1 MKITG
6 IQYRNFYPQ
15 KSLNFDFKVYNYS
28 SNHFE
33 VGITGTHYVRYL
45 FKSGII
51 KDPNDN
57 IIGTFNKEPISIN
70 SYIKEPFSEGS
81 YVQGYTTYKDYLNSA
96 PITREGVL
104 ATPTSIF
111 SALVVKILDAPVSN
125 SVDLDAFI
133 YGDSIP
139 ELKFS
144 NFYSNTGVSGK
155 ITNMGEYIVDIFSIN
170 STSITGQFTHAKEI
184 QPGNY
189 INFFNNDTSGYSQGF
204 PVYLNLETNF
214 GNQSYSLVIQNDQV
228 VNDDAQVDNT
238 DPIVFEPILWSTIQ
252 PYQGDIIQT
261 GLSQAFYR
269 IDYILGE
276 DGSKIDLDFQYTD
289 GKTGD
294 LNLTGSSTDFF
305 GTESINVSYSGF
317 LFTQN
322 GIASGLLYNTDFEK
336 IKPDY
341 SLKGNQQ
348 DITFYSLSGTLS
360 QYFEDLKATGE
371 VVYTVQANDGLP
383 INKTIN
389 DQELDPDYFI
399 DLGGKTGLPIT
410 LIDQTLNYE
419 RLSNYKTINIPNN
432 FAPFDITGVVDT
444 EDMEGKFTFGK
455 YEFLAP
461 SSVLIHSKNLPT
473 NIISTNVDIYPYR
486 GVGYAT
492 LYDQSIIL
500 SGDPEGSNIPFLF
513 LDNDSDVLLFK
524 NLSNIDYNGQ
534 YTIQPKID
542 LLKGKVLN
550 DDVNYLKNGGGFADQ
565 TEYKGGLFIN
575 SLIEDGI
582 QTYRNLTP
590 FENVEDVENDLYK
603 REDNGSLTKINY
615 GINWSENNFMALN
628 KENDITAFYS
638 DSDNFNLGI
647 TLQDRNFLKDKTVST
662 SINLITETIVEELVN
677 FETFTATESFE
688 GLTNPVFQGYQT
700 PNSVNEDTL
709 YKIKFNFVKNDQAVN
724 DYIFSFYYRKG
735 VPLPAETGVP
745 NILIFQNETYTITD
759 FDGNPESGSEL
770 ARSTEYVI
778 LDSQNLPQNVA
789 YPNDIARIWIKLT
802 ILEPN
807 GSIDLKLVNQL
818 TTAIFVD
825 GSNSKQETKFNPKEK
840 QWSFYIFGAQLEE
853 TDIQRS
859 KDPSFYNAPV
869 LKEEKVTVYRLS
881 AFEYFVYTL
890 YGIPGEFI
898 NTWSQ
903 TNLDYKA
910 YDTKTRELKR
920 SSCGN
925 IKCFESEFED
935 YASKQ
940 KTRDRL
946 NRYKG
951 VYYNAS
957 SLYRFFVAEI
967 YNKLINVEENEYLK
981 IYTDLDKLYISK
993 GTEISIYTRNDDKYI
1008 YASPAGP
1015 NLNTAPFNAVNEILD
1030 LLIKY
1035 KNFTYKNITLET
1047 YNYKVPESYGVTLSP
1062 IPKNKLD
1069 TILFSGSLN
1078 KNLDLN
1084 IQAGFC
1090 RYYLPSNDSKDF
1102 GYFYETTNFYDVNN
1116 RDLIDVQ
1123 DSNASFTKLFPDT
1136 RELINNRPKK
1146 NISSTLN
1153 VPFSRLV
1160 KNNNPIEVEKTIN
1173 FTAYVQSCF
1182 FKKEIQNVLL
1192 DLTGTFYNIKKRIS
1206 QVWTIKI
1213 KNSLDDN
1220 NPSYSSVGK
1229 TIGNNVDTYQ
1239 VKSFA
1244 NIVSTDTQT
1253 KYLEVTHDDMEEIP
1267 LNENDK
1273 AVITLT
1279 SYLSENDPAPVISTF
1294 SIP

>member
-81 YVQGYTTYKDYLNSA
+81 YVQGYTTYKDYLNSV

-170 STSITGQFTHAKEI
+170 SSSITGKFTHEKEI

-204 PVYLNLETNF
+204 PIYLNLETNF

-228 VNDDAQVDNT
+228 VNDDAQEDT
-238 DPIVFEPILWSTIQ
+238 TQPIVFQPILWSTIQ

-289 GKTGD
+289 GRTGD

-360 QYFEDLKATGE
+360 QYFEGLKATGE

-389 DQELDPDYFI
+389 DQQLFPDYFI
-399 DLGGKTGLPIT
+399 DVGGKTDLLDT
-410 LIDQTLNYE
+410 SIDNNLNYE
-419 RLSNYKTINIPNN
+419 RLSTYKGVNIPNN
-432 FAPFDITGVVDT
+432 FTAFNITGIVD
-444 EDMEGKFTFGK
+444 EEEMEGKFLFDK
-455 YEFLAP
+455 HKFLVP
-461 SSVLIHSKNLPT
+461 SSVFIHSKNLPT
-473 NIISTNVDIYPYR
+473 DIIDTNVDIYPYR
-486 GVGYAT
+486 GVGYAS

-500 SGDPEGSNIPFLF
+500 SGDPEGSKIPFLF
-513 LDNDSDVLLFK
+513 LDSDSSVLLFK

-534 YTIQPKID
+534 YKILPKTD
-542 LLKGKVLN
+542 VVKGKVLN

-615 GINWSENNFMALN
+615 GINWNENNFMALN
-628 KENDITAFYS
+628 KANDIKAFYS
-638 DSDNFNLGI
+638 DSDKFNLGI

-662 SINLITETIVEELVN
+662 SINLITSITIQGLQVYPDFTPTENFDGLV
-677 FETFTATESFE
+677 
-688 GLTNPVFQGYQT
+688 NPVFKGYET
-700 PNSVNEDTL
+700 TSVNTDTL
-709 YKIKFNFVKNDQAVN
+709 YQIDFNFKIKNENTKY
-724 DYIFSFYYRKG
+724 YIFSFYYKKG
-735 VPLPAETGVP
+735 VADPASATGLP
-745 NILIFQNETYTITD
+745 NFQIFQEEIYSNMDYEGGGTSYGRLLESSVEKSLVEGNDSKFYPNSIRRCFVRIDKPTD
-759 FDGNPESGSEL
+759 STKISLKLINNAADSILNDSGD
-770 ARSTEYVI
+770 STE
-778 LDSQNLPQNVA
+778 
-789 YPNDIARIWIKLT
+789 
-802 ILEPN
+802 
-807 GSIDLKLVNQL
+807 
-818 TTAIFVD
+818 
-825 GSNSKQETKFNPKEK
+825 FNPQSKE
-840 QWSFYIFGAQLEE
+840 WSFYIFGAQLEE
-853 TDIQRS
+853 DNSEGS
-859 KDPSFYNAPV
+859 KSISLYNNPV
-869 LKEEKVTVYRLS
+869 LKEENFDISS
-881 AFEYFVYTL
+881 AQLFEYFVYTL
-890 YGIPGEFI
+890 YGIPGQFI
-898 NTWSQ
+898 VSWLPNYLIYT
-903 TNLDYKA
+903 A
-910 YDTKTRELKR
+910 YDLKNREEKR
-920 SSCGN
+920 SSCGE
-925 IKCFESEFED
+925 IKCFESGFENFK
-935 YASKQ
+935 SKR
-940 KTRDRL
+940 KDRDL
-946 NRYKG
+946 MHTYKG
-951 VYYNAS
+951 VYILYS
-957 SLYRFFVAEI
+957 SLYLFFKNEI
-967 YNKLINVEENEYLK
+967 YDNLINIENEQYLK
-981 IYTDLDKLYISK
+981 IYTDFSKLYISYGSNIK
-993 GTEISIYTRNDDKYI
+993 EYNRDDSKYS
-1008 YASPAGP
+1008 YADFSK
-1015 NLNTAPFNAVNEILD
+1015 NTKPFNAVNEILD

-1035 KNFTYKNITLET
+1035 KNYTYRNVTLENS
-1047 YNYKVPESYGVTLSP
+1047 NYKVPESYGVTLSP
-1062 IPKNKLD
+1062 IPNSKLD
-1069 TILFSGSLN
+1069 NILFSGFLN
-1078 KNLDLN
+1078 NSLDLN

-1090 RYYLPSNDSKDF
+1090 RYYLTSNDSKDF
-1102 GYFYETTNFYDVNN
+1102 GYFYETNNFYDINN

-1136 RELINNRPKK
+1136 RQLINNRPKK
-1146 NISSTLN
+1146 SISSTLN
-1153 VPFSRLV
+1153 IPFSRLL
-1160 KNNNPIEVEKTIN
+1160 KINASTEVEKTIN
-1173 FTAYVQSCF
+1173 FTAYVQNCF

-1192 DLTGTFYNIKKRIS
+1192 DLTGTFYNIKKRMS

-1213 KNSLDDN
+1213 KNSLDDK
-1220 NPSYSSVGK
+1220 NPSYTSSTLVGMD
-1229 TIGNNVDTYQ
+1229 VDTYQ

-1253 KYLEVTHDDMEEIP
+1253 RYLEVTHDDMEEIP
-1267 LNENDK
+1267 LNEDDK

-1279 SYLSENDPAPVISTF
+1279 SYLSENDTAPVISTF